1 MDKLYP
7 TGTVRGLLQTNAVT
21 PPTRKAL
28 TERLEKA
35 VTTPRFF
42 ELPAFE
48 LLSLICDRLV
58 AQDSG
63 IRIVEIAWF
72 IDERLADKASDG
84 WRYDCM
90 PPDEQ
95 MYLTGLK
102 GMTETATCLFE
113 KPFQDLTVAQ
123 QTEVLKSIQKGIA
136 PGEIWKRLPAK
147 RFFEEL
153 LAETTEIFYSYPV
166 VQEEMGY
173 VGMADAQG
181 WTKIG
186 LNEQEE
192 MEPQPIGNLIEN
204 NS

>member
-1 MDKLYP
+1 MEELYP
-7 TGTVRGLLQTNAVT
+7 PGTVRGLLPTNAVT
-21 PPTRKAL
+21 PQTRKAL
-28 TERLEKA
+28 TERLKKA
-35 VTTPRFF
+35 VATPKFF

-48 LLSLICDRLV
+48 RLSQICDRLV
-58 AQDSG
+58 AQDSSN
-63 IRIVEIAWF
+63 RIVEIAWF

-95 MYLTGLK
+95 MYLAGLE
-102 GMTETATCLFE
+102 GVTETATLLFK
-113 KPFQDLTVAQ
+113 KPFQDLNAAQ
-123 QTEVLKSIQKGIA
+123 QTEILQAIQHGTA

-181 WTKIG
+181 WTRIG
-186 LNEQEE
+186 LNEREE
-192 MEPQPIGNLIEN
+192 MEPQPIGNLLKN